1 MPTANGMVI
10 GNDLSL
16 VIQSQVSGLLSFNN
30 ITSSNIKQVVQK
42 LKSVGLDGNVRYATL
57 PEGWVWDIML
67 DAGDGRLMDYFA
79 VANGAFVNQG
89 KTDLISLTQT
99 VQWTQTNTG
108 VYTYTGGAATLT
120 DAGKFTGNEKVTQ
133 SLTIEFSKVIK
144 RQ

>member
-1 MPTANGMVI
+1 MVI

-16 VIQSQVSGLLSFNN
+16 VIRSKVYGLLTFNN

-42 LKSVGLDGNVRYATL
+42 LKSVGLDGRMRYATL
-57 PEGWVWDIML
+57 PEGWTWDITL

-79 VANGAFVNQG
+79 VANGAFLNVGQ
-89 KTDLISLTQT
+89 TDQISLVQT

-108 VYTYTGGAATLT
+108 IYQYTGGAATLT

-133 SLTIEFSKVIK
+133 SLTIEFSAVTK